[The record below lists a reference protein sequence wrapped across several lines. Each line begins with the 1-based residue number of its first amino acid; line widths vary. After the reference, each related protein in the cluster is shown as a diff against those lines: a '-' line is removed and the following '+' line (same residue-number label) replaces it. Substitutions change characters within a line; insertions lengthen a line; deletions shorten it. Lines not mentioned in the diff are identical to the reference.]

1 MKLTADKVME
11 IAKDCLFADGESM
24 DNAVMVDGIVNRYAF
39 HPDRIKAH
47 ADEIKELLLELPDEF
62 QMAKGGGWSFLN
74 ACMDRHGNHWAE
86 HPTMGMLFA
95 LGEAVG
101 SVKCL
106 MPRDMWNI
114 LPGGVPYY
122 GVTV

>member
-1 MKLTADKVME
+1 MKLTADKVMS
-11 IAKDCLFADGESM
+11 IAKDCLFANGESM

-39 HPDRIKAH
+39 HPARLAAH
-47 ADEIKELLLELPDEF
+47 KDEIKDLLHELPDEF

-95 LGEAVG
+95 LGEATG
-101 SVKCL
+101 AAKCL
-106 MPRDMWNI
+106 MPRDMWNM

-122 GVTV
+122 GVTA